1 MIFHK
6 KKQIDTEE
14 ITIQFLR
21 SLDKKAYTQFLKAID
36 IYREGDAEM
45 DKFRGKNINGDSPD
59 FLE

>member
-6 KKQIDTEE
+6 KKQIDTEG

-21 SLDKKAYTQFLKAID
+21 SLDSKAYTQFLKAID
-36 IYREGDAEM
+36 IYRDGDNAM

>member
-21 SLDKKAYTQFLKAID
+21 SLDNKAYTQFLKAID
-36 IYREGDAEM
+36 IYRDGDNAM

>member
-1 MIFHK
+1 MLFHK
-6 KKQIDTEE
+6 NQTDNEDVAIS
-14 ITIQFLR
+14 FLR
-21 SLDKKAYTQFLKAID
+21 GLDKKAYTQFIKAID